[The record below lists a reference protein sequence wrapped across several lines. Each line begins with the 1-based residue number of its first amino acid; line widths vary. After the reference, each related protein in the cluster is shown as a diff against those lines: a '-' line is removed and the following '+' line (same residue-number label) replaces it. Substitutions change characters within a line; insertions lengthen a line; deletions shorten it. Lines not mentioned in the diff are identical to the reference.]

1 VPTPMTLDVTIL
13 LCAHARHPH
22 SPNVLAEADQAPS
35 AIAALFARSIG
46 VHRRLRLESG
56 TLQVPIPPSKRYAER
71 NHREYPGGK
80 ARARIVALLTEQP
93 TLGIPRSCH
102 SA

>member
-1 VPTPMTLDVTIL
+1 MTLDVTIL

-46 VHRRLRLESG
+46 VHRRLRLESRTFQCRFHLRRG
-56 TLQVPIPPSKRYAER
+56 TLNATIANTPEAR
-71 NHREYPGGK
+71 RE
-80 ARARIVALLTEQP
+80 LE
-93 TLGIPRSCH
+93 S
-102 SA
+102 